1 MTQVLTDVIVSVL
14 MDSLI
19 GTSIVMVP
27 LIIAFYMGR
36 WMGIKKVMGA
46 IQKEMEGIKTIDRKN
61 YCKKRGSGGGLSW
74 IYRGEVYLTFFPF
87 L

>member
-14 MDSLI
+14 TDSLI

-36 WMGIKKVMGA
+36 WMGIKKVMGD
-46 IQKEMEGIKTIDRKN
+46 IQKEMEGIQTIDRKN
-61 YCKKRGSGGGLSW
+61 
-74 IYRGEVYLTFFPF
+74 
-87 L
+87 